1 MGAMKTIEQIR
12 NEAYHKEQAKASRKA
27 IKAKLG
33 FIPKTIDVNGKE
45 WFDKTYGNSYFSAV
59 VTMDYLLPSQR
70 TILLPFQYGYGDS
83 YTQAA
88 AEALGLKA
96 PLSYSA
102 REAGIML
109 RASIERGCLQRDVKA
124 WGRE

>member
-1 MGAMKTIEQIR
+1 MEARKAIEQIR
-12 NEAYHKEQAKASRKA
+12 NEAYHKEQKKEARKA
-27 IKAKLG
+27 LKAKIG
-33 FIPKTIDVNGKE
+33 FIPKTIDIQGKE

-59 VTMDYLLPSQR
+59 VTLDYLLPTQK
-70 TILLPFQYGYGDS
+70 TIVLPFQYGYGDS

-109 RASIERGCLQRDVKA
+109 RANIECGCLQRDVKR

>member
-1 MGAMKTIEQIR
+1 MEAIEQAR
-12 NEAYHKEQAKASRKA
+12 NADYHKEQKKAARKA
-27 IKAKLG
+27 IKAKIGL
-33 FIPKTIDVNGKE
+33 IPKTIDVQGKE

-59 VTMDYLLPSQR
+59 VTLDYLLPSQK
-70 TILLPFQYGYGDS
+70 TIVLPFQYGYGDS
-83 YTQAA
+83 YQQAA

-102 REAGIML
+102 REAGIIL
-109 RASIERGCLQRDVKA
+109 RANIERGCLQRDVKR